1 MYMNITYVCMCMP
14 ASNDSLSSLNTTVRT
29 AACVSLLSSQ
39 GCDLSLTDSN
49 GYTAAAHALAFDHIS
64 VVQILPISAFFTENL
79 NPKIF
84 SPILGSIVNNQMEKM
99 IDTENNA
106 HVSECSKNDKAMI
119 AVDSNVEIS
128 MECDAKKE
136 KSEELNV
143 EVEVEVPRV
152 IITSALHIICQWGS
166 IKCLD
171 YLLALS
177 PNEIKNTNISNM
189 EVVEYWT
196 GDDFNTK
203 NKYDNGTTVSHFPV
217 NLSLS
222 DGTTALHIAARYGH
236 LSCLKK
242 LIEVGSDFRIMDVH
256 GNTPLLLSRKWG
268 RTECENYLSGLQ
280 DACTFA

>member
-1 MYMNITYVCMCMP
+1 MCMP
-14 ASNDSLSSLNTTVRT
+14 ASNDSLFSLNTTVRK
-29 AACVSLLSSQ
+29 AACVSLLLSQ
-39 GCDLSLTDSN
+39 GCDLSQTDN
-49 GYTAAAHALAFDHIS
+49 NYFTAAAHALAFDHIS
-64 VVQILPISAFFTENL
+64 VVQILPITAFFTENL

-84 SPILGSIVNNQMEKM
+84 SPFPESVVNNQMEKI
-99 IDTENNA
+99 IDTENDA
-106 HVSECSKNDKAMI
+106 HVNECSKNDKAMI
-119 AVDSNVEIS
+119 AVDSSVEIS
-128 MECDAKKE
+128 MEFDTKNE
-136 KSEELNV
+136 KSEKINI

-152 IITSALHIICQWGS
+152 ISRSALHIICQWGS

-171 YLLALS
+171 YFMALGS
-177 PNEIKNTNISNM
+177 KEIKNTNISSG

-203 NKYDNGTTVSHFPV
+203 NENDNGTTVNHFPV
-217 NLSLS
+217 NFSLS
-222 DGTTALHIAARYGH
+222 DGTTALHVAARYGH

-242 LIEVGSDFRIMDVH
+242 LIEVGSDFRIVDIH

>member
-1 MYMNITYVCMCMP
+1 MCIP
-14 ASNDSLSSLNTTVRT
+14 ASNDSLFSLNTTVRK
-29 AACVSLLSSQ
+29 AACVSLLHSQ
-39 GCDLSLTDSN
+39 GCDLSQTDSN
-49 GYTAAAHALAFDHIS
+49 CFTAAAHALAFDHIS
-64 VVQILPISAFFTENL
+64 VVQILPITAFFTENL

-84 SPILGSIVNNQMEKM
+84 LPFPESVVNNQMEK
-99 IDTENNA
+99 IVDTENDA
-106 HVSECSKNDKAMI
+106 HVNECSKNDKAMI
-119 AVDSNVEIS
+119 AVDSSVEIS
-128 MECDAKKE
+128 MEFDTKNE
-136 KSEELNV
+136 KSEKINI

-152 IITSALHIICQWGS
+152 ISRSALHIICQWGS

-171 YLLALS
+171 YFMALS
-177 PNEIKNTNISNM
+177 PKEIKNTNISCG

-203 NKYDNGTTVSHFPV
+203 NKNDNGTTVNHFPV
-217 NLSLS
+217 NFFLS
-222 DGTTALHIAARYGH
+222 DGTTALHVAARYGH

-242 LIEVGSDFRIMDVH
+242 LIEVGSDFRIMDIH